1 MDGCGM
7 VLFVLHVKEK
17 DDVSLN
23 LIKKLVLILNKVSLS
38 VQLVFFQK
46 KIKDCEFDHPDVF

>member
-1 MDGCGM
+1 M

-38 VQLVFFQK
+38 VQLVFCQK
-46 KIKDCEFDHPDVF
+46 KIKDCEFDHSDVF